1 MHKLYVLDNYG
12 INFHKIKKLILI
24 SGTSKIL
31 KKNQTNFIE
40 RSSLLYY
47 KATEQYKI
55 LNNIEKY
62 KKLKNYRGMRH
73 TLKLP
78 VRGQRTH
85 TNANTIKRMV
95 FK

>member
-1 MHKLYVLDNYG
+1 MHKLPILDNYG
-12 INFHKIKKLILI
+12 INFHKIKKLMLI
-24 SGTSKIL
+24 CGISKIL
-31 KKNQTNFIE
+31 KKNQINTIE
-40 RSSLLYY
+40 RSNLLHY